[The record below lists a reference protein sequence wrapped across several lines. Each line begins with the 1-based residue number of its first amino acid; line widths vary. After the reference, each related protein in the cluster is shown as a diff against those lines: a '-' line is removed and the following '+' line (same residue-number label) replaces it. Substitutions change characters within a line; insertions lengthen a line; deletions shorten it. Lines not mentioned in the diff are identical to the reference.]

1 MPDITPLR
9 FDVREIPFSRR
20 GSWLDISLV
29 VALHT
34 VRDDLHL
41 VTHQTGMH
49 AVLRLVV
56 ERDGARLP
64 LEFEASPSVLA
75 WTEGG
80 RPVVRAVFEGLD
92 TVRLSG
98 EGAEL
103 RITDA
108 AEVLT
113 PFTGTYLF
121 TDPID
126 GSAVFTSYESGRRYR
141 ITAVR
146 GRLRIE
152 GSEALGE
159 SVRAVVVS
167 GAVGD
172 EAGDD
177 AGDQAGVGAGRWEVA
192 IEEFETA
199 RHPYRSSG
207 EFHALVAAAAAE
219 FAAFADTIAGWRD
232 ASTPAAELAAYVL
245 WSATVSPR
253 GFLRRESVLMSKH
266 WMDKVWSWD
275 HCFNALALSP
285 GEPGLALDQFLTPF
299 DHQDAS
305 GAMPDSVTHS
315 EILYN
320 FVKPPIHG
328 WALAKLREQT
338 ELDRETLLG
347 IQRRLAAWTDFW
359 LDYRRVPDHALPH
372 YQHGNDSG
380 WDNSTTFDHDRV
392 IESPDLAAFLVL
404 QLDVLIDL
412 TDELGLDGSAEWRI
426 QRDEVAAALVAEL
439 WTGEAFIARSA
450 SGDRVSKTGSLLNL
464 LPIVAGHSLLAEV
477 TERLAA
483 GIERHL
489 TEFGPATQLVD
500 SAEYAADGYW
510 RGPIWA
516 PSTVLIEDGLRVSG
530 YPELAD
536 QVSSRFRRLCE
547 TSGFAENFDALSG
560 AGLRDRAYTWTAS
573 AYLLLARQAVARRRV
588 AGGRA

>member
-1 MPDITPLR
+1 MPGTSSLR
-9 FDVREIPFSRR
+9 FDVGEIPFSRR
-20 GSWLDISLV
+20 GSWLDISPV

-49 AVLRLVV
+49 AVLRLVP
-56 ERDGARLP
+56 ERSGARLP

-75 WTEGG
+75 WTEVGT
-80 RPVVRAVFEGLD
+80 PVIRAAFEGLD
-92 TVRLSG
+92 TVRLTG

-103 RITDA
+103 RIADA

-141 ITAVR
+141 ITALR
-146 GRLRIE
+146 GELRIE

-159 SVRAVVVS
+159 SARAVVVS
-167 GAVGD
+167 GDGGWA
-172 EAGDD
+172 
-177 AGDQAGVGAGRWEVA
+177 VA

-199 RHPYRSSG
+199 RQPYRSTRD
-207 EFHALVAAAAAE
+207 FDALVAEAAAE
-219 FAAFADTIAGWRD
+219 FAAFTDTIAGWRD
-232 ASTPAAELAAYVL
+232 ASTHAAELAAYVL

-253 GFLRRESVLMSKH
+253 GFLQRESVLMSKH

-285 GEPGLALDQFLTPF
+285 GAPALALDQFLTPF

-328 WALAKLREQT
+328 WALAKLRETT
-338 ELDRETLLG
+338 ELDRETLVG
-347 IQRRLAAWTDFW
+347 IQQRLAAWSGFW
-359 LDYRRVPDHALPH
+359 LDYRRVPGHALPH

-380 WDNSTTFDHDRV
+380 WDNSTTFDNDRV
-392 IESPDLAAFLVL
+392 IESPDLAAFLLV
-404 QLDVLIDL
+404 QLDVLIAL
-412 TDELGLDGSAEWRI
+412 TEELELDGAARWRA
-426 QRDEVAAALVAEL
+426 QRDEVAAALLAEL
-439 WTGEAFIARSA
+439 WTGEAFVAHSA
-450 SGDRVSKTGSLLNL
+450 TGGRVSKTGSLLNL
-464 LPIVAGHSLLAEV
+464 LPIVAGRSLPAEV
-477 TERLAA
+477 TERLASD
-483 GIERHL
+483 IEGHL

-500 SAEYAADGYW
+500 SPEYADDGYW

-530 YPELAD
+530 YAELAD
-536 QVSSRFRRLCE
+536 EVSRRFRLLCE

-573 AYLLLARQAVARRRV
+573 AYLLLARQAVERAAIAR
-588 AGGRA
+588 

>member
-1 MPDITPLR
+1 MPALT

-20 GSWLDISLV
+20 GSWLDISPV

-34 VRDDLHL
+34 VLDDLHL
-41 VTHQTGMH
+41 VTHQTGMN
-49 AVLRLVV
+49 AVLRLVP
-56 ERDGARLP
+56 ERAGQRLD
-64 LEFEASPSVLA
+64 LEFDASPSVLA
-75 WTEGG
+75 WAESG
-80 RPVVRAVFEGLD
+80 RPLIRAVFDGLD
-92 TVRLSG
+92 TVRLRG
-98 EGAEL
+98 DGAEL
-103 RITDA
+103 RIADA
-108 AEVLT
+108 AETLT

-121 TDPID
+121 RDPID

-141 ITAVR
+141 VTSLR
-146 GRLRIE
+146 GELRIE

-159 SVRAVVVS
+159 TARAVV
-167 GAVGD
+167 A
-172 EAGDD
+172 AGDD
-177 AGDQAGVGAGRWEVA
+177 GGWEVA

-199 RHPYRSSG
+199 RHPYRAT
-207 EFHALVAAAAAE
+207 EDFDALAATAASE
-219 FAAFADTIAGWRD
+219 FAEFADTIAGWRD
-232 ASTPAAELAAYVL
+232 DSTPAAELACYVL

-285 GEPGLALDQFLTPF
+285 GDPTFALDQFLTPF

-328 WALAKLREQT
+328 WALAKLREHT

-359 LDYRRVPDHALPH
+359 LDFRRVPGHALPH

-392 IESPDLAAFLVL
+392 IESPDLAAFLLV
-404 QLDVLIDL
+404 QLDVLIAL
-412 TDELGLDGSAEWRI
+412 TNELGLDGADWAR
-426 QRDEVAAALVAEL
+426 QREEVAAALLAEL
-439 WTGEAFIARSA
+439 WDGDAFVARSA
-450 SGDRVSKTGSLLNL
+450 TDARPSKTGSLLNL
-464 LPIVAGHSLLAEV
+464 LPIVAGRRLPQEV

-483 GIERHL
+483 EIERHL
-489 TEFGPATQLVD
+489 TLFGPATQLID

-516 PSTVLIEDGLRVSG
+516 PSTVLVEDGLRVSG
-530 YPELAD
+530 YAGLAD
-536 QVSSRFRRLCE
+536 EVSRRFRLLCE
-547 TSGFAENFDALSG
+547 TSGFAENFDAVSG

-573 AYLLLARQAVARRRV
+573 AYLLLARDAI
-588 AGGRA
+588 GRAAASD

>member
-1 MPDITPLR
+1 
-9 FDVREIPFSRR
+9 V
-20 GSWLDISLV
+20 
-29 VALHT
+29 
-34 VRDDLHL
+34 
-41 VTHQTGMH
+41 
-49 AVLRLVV
+49 
-56 ERDGARLP
+56 
-64 LEFEASPSVLA
+64 
-75 WTEGG
+75 
-80 RPVVRAVFEGLD
+80 GLD

-98 EGAEL
+98 AGAEL
-103 RITDA
+103 RIADA

-121 TDPID
+121 TDPVD
-126 GSAVFTSYESGRRYR
+126 GAAVFTSYESGRRYR
-141 ITAVR
+141 VTALR
-146 GRLRIE
+146 GELRIE

-159 SVRAVVVS
+159 SARAVVVS
-167 GAVGD
+167 GG
-172 EAGDD
+172 D
-177 AGDQAGVGAGRWEVA
+177 AGGWEVA
-192 IEEFETA
+192 LEEFETA
-199 RHPYRSSG
+199 RHPYHPSAA
-207 EFHALVAAAAAE
+207 FDDLVATAAAE
-219 FAAFADTIAGWRD
+219 FGAFADAIAGWRD

-285 GEPGLALDQFLTPF
+285 GDPGLALDQFLTPF
-299 DHQDAS
+299 DHQDAA

-338 ELDRETLLG
+338 ELDRATLID

-359 LDYRRVPDHALPH
+359 LDYRRVPGHPLPH

-380 WDNSTTFDHDRV
+380 WDNATTFDRDRV
-392 IESPDLAAFLVL
+392 IESPDLAAFLVV
-404 QLDVLIDL
+404 QLDVLIAL
-412 TDELGLDGSAEWRI
+412 TDELGLDGAATRRSR
-426 QRDEVAAALVAEL
+426 RDEVAAALLAEL
-439 WTGEAFIARSA
+439 WNGEAFVARSA
-450 SGDRVSKTGSLLNL
+450 AGGRTSKTGSLLNL
-464 LPIVAGHSLLAEV
+464 LPIVAGRGLPGEV
-477 TERLAA
+477 TDRLAA
-483 GIERHL
+483 DIERHL

-500 SAEYAADGYW
+500 SPEYAADGYW

-530 YPELAD
+530 YADLAD
-536 QVSSRFRRLCE
+536 EVSSRFRLLCE

-573 AYLLLARQAVARRRV
+573 AYLLLAREAVARSST

>member
-1 MPDITPLR
+1 MSDTPALV

-20 GSWLDISLV
+20 GSWLDISPV
-29 VALHT
+29 VGLHT

-41 VTHQTGMH
+41 VSHQTGMH
-49 AVLRLVV
+49 AILRLVP
-56 ERDGARLP
+56 ERRGERLA
-64 LEFEASPSVLA
+64 LGVEASPSQLV
-75 WTEGG
+75 WTEAG
-80 RPVVRAVFEGLD
+80 RPVIRAVFERPD

-103 RITDA
+103 RIADA

-113 PFTGTYLF
+113 PFTGSYLF
-121 TDPID
+121 TDPVD

-141 ITAVR
+141 VTALR
-146 GRLRIE
+146 GGLRIE

-159 SVRAVVVS
+159 SARAVV
-167 GAVGD
+167 AVGD
-172 EAGDD
+172 EAG
-177 AGDQAGVGAGRWEVA
+177 GWEVA

-207 EFHALVAAAAAE
+207 DFGALVDGAAAE
-219 FAAFADTIAGWRD
+219 FGAFADTIAGWRD
-232 ASTPAAELAAYVL
+232 ESTPAAELAAYVL

-253 GFLRRESVLMSKH
+253 GFLHRESVLMSKH

-285 GEPGLALDQFLTPF
+285 GDPRLALDQFLTPF

-305 GAMPDSVTHS
+305 GALPDSVTHS

-338 ELDRETLLG
+338 ELDRETLVG
-347 IQRRLAAWTDFW
+347 IQQRLAAWTDFW
-359 LDYRRVPDHALPH
+359 LDYRRVPGHALPH

-392 IESPDLAAFLVL
+392 IESPDLAAFLLV
-404 QLDVLIDL
+404 QLDVLIAL
-412 TDELGLDGSAEWRI
+412 TDELGLEGAAEWSG
-426 QRDEVAAALVAEL
+426 QRDEVAATLLDEL
-439 WTGEAFIARSA
+439 WNGEAFVARSA
-450 SGDRVSKTGSLLNL
+450 TGGRVSKTGSLLNL
-464 LPIVAGHSLLAEV
+464 LPIVAGRTLPRGV

-483 GIERHL
+483 DIERHL
-489 TEFGPATQLVD
+489 TAFGPATQLVD
-500 SAEYAADGYW
+500 SPEYEADGYW

-516 PSTVLIEDGLRVSG
+516 PSTVLIEDGLRSSG
-530 YPELAD
+530 YGELAD
-536 QVSSRFRRLCE
+536 EVSKRFRGLCE
-547 TSGFAENFDALSG
+547 ASGFAENFDALSG

-573 AYLLLARQAVARRRV
+573 AYLLLARQSIAAMPSTE
-588 AGGRA
+588 